1 MILAVRGVLALLLC
15 ECTLRTVK
23 VAVALCDE
31 IRYVVAAVGMLRRA
45 LRCSAGVRRGADRRP
60 CNGWLWRELSSK
72 NTLTLFLTKRRWRK
86 CLSVQVWPTGRAVF
100 IL

>member
-45 LRCSAGVRRGADRRP
+45 LRCSARVRRGAEVAEDRRP
-60 CNGWLWRELSSK
+60 CCGWLCRELSSK
-72 NTLTLFLTKRRWRK
+72 NTQTLFSQKGAGE
-86 CLSVQVWPTGRAVF
+86 SA
-100 IL
+100 

>member
-31 IRYVVAAVGMLRRA
+31 IRYVVAAVGMLGRA
-45 LRCSAGVRRGADRRP
+45 LRCSAGVRRGAEVAEDRRP
-60 CNGWLWRELSSK
+60 CCGWLWRELSSK
-72 NTLTLFLTKRRWRK
+72 NTQTLFSQKGAGE
-86 CLSVQVWPTGRAVF
+86 SA
-100 IL
+100 